1 MISLSI
7 FFPNQLS
14 FSAPQQSTHESLRF
28 LLTHKPHKPTAAHVL
43 VLFLFPVLALAP
55 ALLFLPDISVA
66 RLAHFA
72 HFAHFARCMVSC
84 SWLMSPTIFLSIN
97 KSHHDQHTFY

>member
-14 FSAPQQSTHESLRF
+14 LSARQQSTHESLRF

-43 VLFLFPVLALAP
+43 VLFLFPVLAP

-66 RLAHFA
+66 RLAHFS
-72 HFAHFARCMVSC
+72 RCIVSC

-97 KSHHDQHTFY
+97 KSHHDQHTSY